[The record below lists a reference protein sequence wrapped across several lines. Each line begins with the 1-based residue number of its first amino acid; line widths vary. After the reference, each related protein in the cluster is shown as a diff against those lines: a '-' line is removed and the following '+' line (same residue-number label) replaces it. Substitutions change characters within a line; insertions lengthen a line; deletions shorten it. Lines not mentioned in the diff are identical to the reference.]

1 MKKVLI
7 IGANNDE
14 IQGFSKLLNHHTA
27 NVIVCG
33 AGFEVSEKK
42 IDFIAVDDLMNKDFV
57 PNDDDSSI
65 VISKNWEG
73 FTVKDVKE
81 LMMVLEMD
89 EQTKIQKQTSYKITK
104 QNPVEHFFTG
114 VSRGKGA
121 RARNRSAFKN
131 KFRKFVSIQY
141 V

>member
-33 AGFEVSEKK
+33 AGADSVSEKK
-42 IDFIAVDDLMNKDFV
+42 IDFVLVDDLMNKDFV
-57 PNDDDSSI
+57 PNDDDSLI
-65 VISKNWEG
+65 VVASKLG
-73 FTVKDVKE
+73 FTPKDVKE

-89 EQTKIQKQTSYKITK
+89 EPPKIQKQTSIKITK

-131 KFRKFVSIQY
+131 KFRK
-141 V
+141 